1 LTVLRSGTNFL
12 LGLHKDEE
20 MEILERMTD
29 VLTSSRVSVP
39 LSQVIALLILS
50 TLALLF
56 GRFRLALL
64 VNYCFT
70 FYWGYFLNFDLFTE
84 KGAILNINTFAYFGL
99 GFGILLIALFTLCCH
114 RE

>member
-1 LTVLRSGTNFL
+1 MTVSQSSTNFL
-12 LGLHKDEE
+12 LESYEGEE

-29 VLTSSRVSVP
+29 ILTSSHVAVP

-56 GRFRLALL
+56 GRIRLALL

-70 FYWGYFLNFDLFTE
+70 FYWGYFLNIDLFTE
-84 KGAILNINTFAYFGL
+84 TGTILNINTFVYFAL